1 MSFVGLVRRYERRRR
16 FWRNVRV
23 TGPDDCWPWLGATDA
38 GGQAV
43 YRGRPACE
51 TAWELTARPLPPHAS
66 LQHRCGHAWCV
77 NPRHLTRDGADPPAR
92 A

>member
-1 MSFVGLVRRYERRRR
+1 MSVVALVRRYERRRR

-23 TGPDDCWPWLGATDA
+23 GGPDDCWPWLGKTDA
-38 GGQAV
+38 GGLAL

-51 TAWELTARPLPPHAS
+51 TAWELSVRQPAPGAS

-77 NPRHLTRDGADPPAR
+77 NPRHLARRGAAPPAP